1 MKIYNEVKAEQFLS
15 KHLKINENKLTK
27 NLNEALD
34 FAKNHKFPFALKI
47 ISDQALHKSL
57 INGVRFVNNKEELD
71 FNYKDLLRISKN
83 KKLKLDGILI
93 QNYIKGKEIIIGGK
107 RDNVFGAVVLFGR
120 GGIFAEELRD
130 FSLRICPVNENDVN
144 EMIKETKIYE
154 ILKDD
159 KNLKQ
164 IINSILKINEIM
176 IKHPEILELD
186 INPLIVNE
194 KGAFV
199 VDARMLTG

>member
-1 MKIYNEVKAEQFLS
+1 MKIYNEFKAEQFLS
-15 KHLKINENKLTK
+15 RYLRINDNILTK
-27 NLNEALD
+27 NINEALD
-34 FAKNHKFPFALKI
+34 FAKNHKFPFAIKI

-71 FNYKDLLRISKN
+71 FNYKDLLKTAKN

-93 QNYIKGKEIIIGGK
+93 QSYIKGKELIMGGK
-107 RDNVFGAVVLFGR
+107 RNNIFGAVVLFGR
-120 GGIFAEELRD
+120 GGILAEELKD
-130 FSLRICPVNENDVN
+130 FSLRICPVNENDAM
-144 EMIKETKIYE
+144 EMIKETKVYE

-164 IINSILKINEIM
+164 IINSIFKINEIM

-194 KGAFV
+194 KGTFA
-199 VDARMLTG
+199 VDARMLMN

>member
-1 MKIYNEVKAEQFLS
+1 MKIYNEFKAEQFLS
-15 KHLKINENKLTK
+15 RYLRINDNILTK
-27 NLNEALD
+27 NINEALD
-34 FAKNHKFPFALKI
+34 FAKNHKFPFSIKI

-71 FNYKDLLRISKN
+71 FNYKDLLKTAKN

-93 QNYIKGKEIIIGGK
+93 QSYIKGKELIMGGK
-107 RDNVFGAVVLFGR
+107 RNNIFGAVVLFGR
-120 GGIFAEELRD
+120 GGILAEELKD
-130 FSLRICPVNENDVN
+130 FSLRICPVNENDAM
-144 EMIKETKIYE
+144 EMIKETKVYE

-176 IKHPEILELD
+176 IKHPE
-186 INPLIVNE
+186 
-194 KGAFV
+194 
-199 VDARMLTG
+199 

>member
-1 MKIYNEVKAEQFLS
+1 MKIYNEFKAEQFLS
-15 KHLKINENKLTK
+15 KYLRINDNILTK
-27 NLNEALD
+27 NINEALD
-34 FAKNHKFPFALKI
+34 FAKNHKFPFAIKI

-71 FNYKDLLRISKN
+71 FNYKDLLKTAKN

-93 QNYIKGKEIIIGGK
+93 QSYIKGKELIMGGK
-107 RDNVFGAVVLFGR
+107 RNNIFGAVVLFGR
-120 GGIFAEELRD
+120 GGILAEELKD
-130 FSLRICPVNENDVN
+130 FSLRICPVNENDAM
-144 EMIKETKIYE
+144 EMIKETKVYE

-194 KGAFV
+194 KGTFA
-199 VDARMLTG
+199 VDARMLMN